1 MEGSAL
7 RLHDRVAIITGG
19 AQGIGRAIGLLLAQ
33 NGADIVIAD
42 INHKQAE
49 ETAQEIALLGRKS
62 LAVKVDVSNFS
73 EAENLGKTVF
83 DAFGQIDILVNNAGI
98 TRDGFVLRMKEEE
111 WDAVIAINLKS
122 VFNCS
127 KAVIRY
133 MGKQRG
139 GKIISVASVVGQIG
153 NIGQANYAASKAG
166 IIGFT
171 KTLAREFASRGIMV
185 NAVAPGFIET
195 DMTRTLPE
203 KVREGFISN
212 IPLGRMGTPEE
223 IAEAVLFLASD
234 ASNYITAGDK
244 YKWWIIYVKKLI
256 EGGAGWQVTL
266 KKKSRQSL
274 WNSSG

>member
-1 MEGSAL
+1 MEGDAL

-33 NGADIVIAD
+33 NGARIVIAD
-42 INHKQAE
+42 INDKQAE
-49 ETAQEIALLGRKS
+49 ETAQEIGLLGRKS
-62 LAVKVDVSNFS
+62 IAVKVDVSNFS

-98 TRDGFVLRMKEEE
+98 TRDGFFLRMKEEE
-111 WDAVIAINLKS
+111 WDAVIAVNLKS

-153 NIGQANYAASKAG
+153 NIGQANYGASKAG

-223 IAEAVLFLASD
+223 IAEAVLFLATD
-234 ASNYITAGDK
+234 ASNYITGQ
-244 YKWWIIYVKKLI
+244 VVNVN
-256 EGGAGWQVTL
+256 GGL
-266 KKKSRQSL
+266 YM
-274 WNSSG
+274 

>member
-1 MEGSAL
+1 MERDAL

-33 NGADIVIAD
+33 NGAQIVIAD
-42 INHKQAE
+42 INDKQAE
-49 ETAQEIALLGRKS
+49 ETAQEIGLLGRKS
-62 LAVKVDVSNFS
+62 IAVKVDVSNFS

-83 DAFGQIDILVNNAGI
+83 DAFGRIDILVNNAGI
-98 TRDGFVLRMKEEE
+98 TRDGLFLRMKEEE

-153 NIGQANYAASKAG
+153 NIGQANYGASKAG

-195 DMTRTLPE
+195 GMTRTLPE

-223 IAEAVLFLASD
+223 IAEAVLFLATD
-234 ASNYITAGDK
+234 ASNYITGQV
-244 YKWWIIYVKKLI
+244 INVN
-256 EGGAGWQVTL
+256 GGL
-266 KKKSRQSL
+266 YM
-274 WNSSG
+274 

>member
-1 MEGSAL
+1 MEGDAL

-33 NGADIVIAD
+33 NGAHIVIAD
-42 INHKQAE
+42 INDNQAGK
-49 ETAQEIALLGRKS
+49 TAQEIALLGRKS

-98 TRDGFVLRMKEEE
+98 TRDGIFLRMKEEE

-139 GKIISVASVVGQIG
+139 GKIISIASVVGQIG

-203 KVREGFISN
+203 KVREGFIGN
-212 IPLGRMGTPEE
+212 IPLGRMGAPEE
-223 IAEAVLFLASD
+223 IAEAVLFLATD
-234 ASNYITAGDK
+234 ASNYITGQV
-244 YKWWIIYVKKLI
+244 INVN
-256 EGGAGWQVTL
+256 GGL
-266 KKKSRQSL
+266 YM
-274 WNSSG
+274 

>member
-1 MEGSAL
+1 MEGDAL

-19 AQGIGRAIGLLLAQ
+19 AQGIGRAIGLLLAK
-33 NGADIVIAD
+33 NGARIVIAD
-42 INHKQAE
+42 INDKQAE
-49 ETAQEIALLGRKS
+49 KTAQEIALLGRKS

-98 TRDGFVLRMKEEE
+98 TRDGLFLRMKEEE

-153 NIGQANYAASKAG
+153 NIGQANYGASKAG

-195 DMTRTLPE
+195 EMTRTLPE

-223 IAEAVLFLASD
+223 IAEAVLFLATD
-234 ASNYITAGDK
+234 ASNYITGQV
-244 YKWWIIYVKKLI
+244 INVN
-256 EGGAGWQVTL
+256 GGL
-266 KKKSRQSL
+266 YM
-274 WNSSG
+274 

>member
-1 MEGSAL
+1 MEGDTL

-19 AQGIGRAIGLLLAQ
+19 AQGIGRAIGLLLAK
-33 NGADIVIAD
+33 NGARIVIAD
-42 INHKQAE
+42 INDKQAE

-98 TRDGFVLRMKEEE
+98 TRDGIFLRMKEEE

-212 IPLGRMGTPEE
+212 IPLGRMGTPGE
-223 IAEAVLFLASD
+223 IAEAVLFLATD
-234 ASNYITAGDK
+234 ASNYITGQV
-244 YKWWIIYVKKLI
+244 INVN
-256 EGGAGWQVTL
+256 GGL
-266 KKKSRQSL
+266 YM
-274 WNSSG
+274 

>member
-1 MEGSAL
+1 MEGDAL

-19 AQGIGRAIGLLLAQ
+19 AQGIGRAIGLLLAK
-33 NGADIVIAD
+33 NGAHIVIAD
-42 INHKQAE
+42 INDKQAM

-62 LAVKVDVSNFS
+62 LAVKVDVSNFL

-83 DAFGQIDILVNNAGI
+83 DAFGRIDILVNNAGI
-98 TRDGFVLRMKEEE
+98 TQDGLFLRMKEEE

-127 KAVIRY
+127 KAVIRF

-171 KTLAREFASRGIMV
+171 KTLAREFASRGIIV

-195 DMTRTLPE
+195 DMTRILPE

-223 IAEAVLFLASD
+223 IAEAVLFLATD
-234 ASNYITAGDK
+234 ASNYITGQV
-244 YKWWIIYVKKLI
+244 INVN
-256 EGGAGWQVTL
+256 GGL
-266 KKKSRQSL
+266 YM
-274 WNSSG
+274 

>member
-1 MEGSAL
+1 MEGAAL

-33 NGADIVIAD
+33 NGAQIVIAD
-42 INHKQAE
+42 INDKQAE
-49 ETAQEIALLGRKS
+49 ETAQEIGLLGRKS

-83 DAFGQIDILVNNAGI
+83 DAFGRIDILVNNAGI
-98 TRDGFVLRMKEEE
+98 TRDGLFLRMKEEE
-111 WDAVIAINLKS
+111 WDAVITINLKS

-153 NIGQANYAASKAG
+153 NIGQANYGASKAG

-195 DMTRTLPE
+195 GMTRTLPE

-223 IAEAVLFLASD
+223 IAEAVLFLATD
-234 ASNYITAGDK
+234 ASNYITGQV
-244 YKWWIIYVKKLI
+244 INVN
-256 EGGAGWQVTL
+256 GGL
-266 KKKSRQSL
+266 YM
-274 WNSSG
+274 

>member
-1 MEGSAL
+1 MEGDAL

-33 NGADIVIAD
+33 NGAQIVIAD
-42 INHKQAE
+42 INDKQAE
-49 ETAQEIALLGRKS
+49 ETAQEIGLSGRKS
-62 LAVKVDVSNFS
+62 IAVKVDVSNFS
-73 EAENLGKTVF
+73 EAKNLGKTVF
-83 DAFGQIDILVNNAGI
+83 DAFGRIDILVNNAGI
-98 TRDGFVLRMKEEE
+98 TRDGLFLRMKEEE

-153 NIGQANYAASKAG
+153 NIGQANYGASKAG

-195 DMTRTLPE
+195 GMTRTLSE
-203 KVREGFISN
+203 KVREGFVSN

-223 IAEAVLFLASD
+223 IAEAVLFLATD
-234 ASNYITAGDK
+234 ASNYITGQV
-244 YKWWIIYVKKLI
+244 INVN
-256 EGGAGWQVTL
+256 GGL
-266 KKKSRQSL
+266 YM
-274 WNSSG
+274 

>member
-1 MEGSAL
+1 MEGAAL

-19 AQGIGRAIGLLLAQ
+19 AQGIGRAIGLLLAK
-33 NGADIVIAD
+33 NGAHIVIAD
-42 INHKQAE
+42 INDKQAE
-49 ETAQEIALLGRKS
+49 ETAQEIGLLGRKS

-83 DAFGQIDILVNNAGI
+83 DAFGRIDILVNNAGI
-98 TRDGFVLRMKEEE
+98 TRDGLFLRMKEEE
-111 WDAVIAINLKS
+111 WDAVITINLKS

-153 NIGQANYAASKAG
+153 NIGQANYGASKAG

-195 DMTRTLPE
+195 GMTRTLPE

-223 IAEAVLFLASD
+223 IAEAVLFLATD
-234 ASNYITAGDK
+234 ASNYITGQV
-244 YKWWIIYVKKLI
+244 INVN
-256 EGGAGWQVTL
+256 GGL
-266 KKKSRQSL
+266 YM
-274 WNSSG
+274 

>member
-1 MEGSAL
+1 MEGDAL
-7 RLHDRVAIITGG
+7 RLHDRVAIVTGG

-33 NGADIVIAD
+33 NGAQIVIAD
-42 INHKQAE
+42 INDKQAE
-49 ETAQEIALLGRKS
+49 ETAQEIGLLGRKS
-62 LAVKVDVSNFS
+62 IAVKVDVSNFS

-98 TRDGFVLRMKEEE
+98 TRDGLFLRMKEEE

-153 NIGQANYAASKAG
+153 NIGQANYGASKAG

-195 DMTRTLPE
+195 GMTRTLPE

-223 IAEAVLFLASD
+223 IAEAVLFLATD
-234 ASNYITAGDK
+234 ASNYITGQV
-244 YKWWIIYVKKLI
+244 INVN
-256 EGGAGWQVTL
+256 GGL
-266 KKKSRQSL
+266 YM
-274 WNSSG
+274 

>member
-1 MEGSAL
+1 MEGDPL
-7 RLHDRVAIITGG
+7 KLHDRVAIITGG

-42 INHKQAE
+42 KNDQQAE
-49 ETAQEIALLGRKS
+49 ETVQEISLLGRKS

-73 EAENLGKTVF
+73 EAEKLGKTVF
-83 DAFGQIDILVNNAGI
+83 DAFGRIDILVNNAGI
-98 TRDGFVLRMKEEE
+98 TRDGLFLRMKEEE
-111 WDAVIAINLKS
+111 WDEVIAINLKS

-127 KAVIRY
+127 KGVIRY
-133 MGKQRG
+133 LGKQRG
-139 GKIISVASVVGQIG
+139 GKIISVASVVGQMG

-171 KTLAREFASRGIMV
+171 KTLAREFASRRIMV

-203 KVREGFISN
+203 KVREEFISN

-234 ASNYITAGDK
+234 ASNYITGQV
-244 YKWWIIYVKKLI
+244 ININ
-256 EGGAGWQVTL
+256 GGL
-266 KKKSRQSL
+266 YM
-274 WNSSG
+274 

>member
-1 MEGSAL
+1 MEGDAL

-19 AQGIGRAIGLLLAQ
+19 AQGIGRAIGLLLAK

-42 INHKQAE
+42 INDKQAE

-98 TRDGFVLRMKEEE
+98 TRDGIFLRMKEEE

-223 IAEAVLFLASD
+223 IAEAVLFLATG
-234 ASNYITAGDK
+234 ASNYITGQV
-244 YKWWIIYVKKLI
+244 INVN
-256 EGGAGWQVTL
+256 GGL
-266 KKKSRQSL
+266 YM
-274 WNSSG
+274 

>member
-1 MEGSAL
+1 MDGDAL

-33 NGADIVIAD
+33 NGAHIVIAD
-42 INHKQAE
+42 INDKQAE

-83 DAFGQIDILVNNAGI
+83 DAFGRIDILVNNAGI
-98 TRDGFVLRMKEEE
+98 TRDGLFLRMKEEE

-122 VFNCS
+122 VFNCC
-127 KAVIRY
+127 KGVIRY
-133 MGKQRG
+133 LGKQRG
-139 GKIISVASVVGQIG
+139 GKIISIASVVGQTG
-153 NIGQANYAASKAG
+153 NSGQANYAASKAG

-171 KTLAREFASRGIMV
+171 KTLAREFASWGIMV

-203 KVREGFISN
+203 KVREGFIGN

-223 IAEAVLFLASD
+223 IAEAVLFLATD
-234 ASNYITAGDK
+234 ASNYITGQV
-244 YKWWIIYVKKLI
+244 INVN
-256 EGGAGWQVTL
+256 GGL
-266 KKKSRQSL
+266 YM
-274 WNSSG
+274 

>member
-1 MEGSAL
+1 MEGDAL

-33 NGADIVIAD
+33 NGAQIVIAD
-42 INHKQAE
+42 INDKQAE

-98 TRDGFVLRMKEEE
+98 TRDGLFLRMKEEE

-153 NIGQANYAASKAG
+153 NIGQANYGASKAG

-195 DMTRTLPE
+195 GMTRTLPE

-223 IAEAVLFLASD
+223 IAEAVLFLATD
-234 ASNYITAGDK
+234 ASNYITGQV
-244 YKWWIIYVKKLI
+244 INVN
-256 EGGAGWQVTL
+256 GGL
-266 KKKSRQSL
+266 YM
-274 WNSSG
+274 

>member
-1 MEGSAL
+1 MEGDAL

-19 AQGIGRAIGLLLAQ
+19 AQGIGRAIGLLLAK
-33 NGADIVIAD
+33 NGAHIVIAD
-42 INHKQAE
+42 INDKQAE

-83 DAFGQIDILVNNAGI
+83 DSFGQIDILVNNAGI
-98 TRDGFVLRMKEEE
+98 TRDGLFLRMKEEE

-153 NIGQANYAASKAG
+153 NIGQANYGASKAG

-195 DMTRTLPE
+195 GMTRTLPE

-223 IAEAVLFLASD
+223 IAEAVLFLATD
-234 ASNYITAGDK
+234 ASNYITGQV
-244 YKWWIIYVKKLI
+244 INVN
-256 EGGAGWQVTL
+256 GGL
-266 KKKSRQSL
+266 YM
-274 WNSSG
+274 